1 MLETQI
7 DGLADLQKLLDQLPV
22 KIEKKILRGALRAG
36 QKVVLEQAKTHI
48 HNVSGELAGSLRIS
62 TKAGKNGKISARVVA
77 GNKTAYY
84 AHMVEFGTAK
94 HLIKPKNRKSLFI
107 AGIMRELVHH
117 PGSRKKPFMRPAAD
131 AAAQESSQAMEA
143 FKDYMRSRLNK
154 ELDKLPDEADGVT
167 K

>member
-1 MLETQI
+1 MLETQVN
-7 DGLADLQKLLDQLPV
+7 GLSELQKILDQFPAQV
-22 KIEKKILRGALRAG
+22 EKKILRGALRAG
-36 QKVVLEQAKTHI
+36 QKVVLEQAKAAI
-48 HNVSGELAGSLRIS
+48 HNVSGELAASLRIS
-62 TKAGKNGKISARVVA
+62 TRAGRDGKISARVVA

-117 PGSRKKPFMRPAAD
+117 PGSQKKPFMRPAAD

-143 FKDYMRSRLNK
+143 FKDYLRSRLNK

>member
-36 QKVVLEQAKTHI
+36 QKVVLEQAKAHI

-77 GNKTAYY
+77 GNKTAFY
-84 AHMVEFGTAK
+84 AHMVEFGTVK
-94 HLIKPKNRKSLFI
+94 HQIKPKSRKSMVI
-107 AGIMRELVHH
+107 AGMMREVVNH
-117 PGSRKKPFMRPAAD
+117 PGARKKPFMRPAAD
-131 AAAQESSQAMEA
+131 AAAQESSEAMNA
-143 FKDYMRSRLNK
+143 LKDYMRSRITK
-154 ELDKLPDEADGVT
+154 EMDKLPDEADGVT